1 MIFLIQSDGHRVSK
15 RSSLVICNIVTL
27 AGKLARLGEAAPWV
41 YHLMTHIYP
50 SIAYALRVNEKMLLT
65 SDESFVSLIKKIKSY
80 REKEEVDVKY
90 LNFFLSKAAKKK
102 MTSTRHHEAVK
113 SLVIEI
119 ELLRAWLAGWPQ
131 TLG

>member
-1 MIFLIQSDGHRVSK
+1 
-15 RSSLVICNIVTL
+15 
-27 AGKLARLGEAAPWV
+27 
-41 YHLMTHIYP
+41 MTHIYS
-50 SIAYALRVNEKMLLT
+50 SIAYALRVNKKMLLT